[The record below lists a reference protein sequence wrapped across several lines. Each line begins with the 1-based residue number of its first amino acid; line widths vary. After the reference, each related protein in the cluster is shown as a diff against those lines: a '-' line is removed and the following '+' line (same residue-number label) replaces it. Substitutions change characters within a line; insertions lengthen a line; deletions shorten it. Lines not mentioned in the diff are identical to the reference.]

1 MSDQNYIEVLQKLK
15 KAEEET
21 NEAIQSRRQEL
32 ENEFKRIEQDQL
44 RRLEEARKKAS
55 DFVEKALE
63 AERTRAGEEAGKI
76 IQEAE
81 RRANEIA
88 KKALDGRTITSI
100 IETVL
105 LSDFRE

>member
-21 NEAIQSRRQEL
+21 NAAIQSRRQEL
-32 ENEFKRIEQDQL
+32 ENEYKRLEQDQL
-44 RRLEEARKKAS
+44 RRLEEAMKKAS
-55 DFVEKALE
+55 DFVEKAVE
-63 AERTRAGEEAGKI
+63 AERAKAEEESRNI

-81 RRANEIA
+81 SKANEIA
-88 KKALDGRTITSI
+88 KKTLDDQTITWI
-100 IETVL
+100 IERVL